1 MNVQVQCL
9 ALIVAFAALAHSAG
23 AQAPSINGTWSGN
36 WMPKGGVPDAVT
48 IELRLD
54 NSGILTGKF
63 LNPVQAEFS
72 KATFSPKTGLI
83 AAEATDQK
91 SGKHYNLEG
100 EIKDTEL
107 QGILSAGDVSG
118 ELRLIKWTFFG
129 R

>member
-1 MNVQVQCL
+1 MKVKVQCL
-9 ALIVAFAALAHSAG
+9 ALIVALASLAHSAG

-36 WMPKGGVPDAVT
+36 WTPKGGVPDAVT
-48 IELRLD
+48 IELRVD
-54 NSGILTGKF
+54 NTGILTGKF
-63 LNPVQAEFS
+63 FNPVQAEFS

-91 SGKHYNLEG
+91 SWKHYKLEG
-100 EIKDTEL
+100 KIKDTEL
-107 QGILSAGDVSG
+107 LGTLSAGDVSG